1 MVYKIKFILT
11 DNYWQNKFLLP
22 ALLIYKL
29 ELKEVF
35 FMKFNHI
42 HPIYTNETEQKNA
55 VKEKYEKI
63 YGSIIEQRKTN
74 ESFSV
79 IQLAV

>member
-1 MVYKIKFILT
+1 MVYKIKFILLY
-11 DNYWQNKFLLP
+11 NCWQNKLLSP

-29 ELKEVF
+29 KLKEVIK
-35 FMKFNHI
+35 MKFKHT

-63 YGSIIEQRKTN
+63 YGLIIEQRKN
-74 ESFSV
+74 QESFSV
-79 IQLAV
+79 IQIAV

>member
-1 MVYKIKFILT
+1 MP
-11 DNYWQNKFLLP
+11 DNCRQNKFLLP

-29 ELKEVF
+29 EVKEVF
-35 FMKFNHI
+35 EMKFKHT

-63 YGSIIEQRKTN
+63 YGSIIEQRKNN
-74 ESFSV
+74 ESLSV
-79 IQLAV
+79 IQIAV

>member
-1 MVYKIKFILT
+1 MVYKIKFVLT
-11 DNYWQNKFLLP
+11 DNCWRNKFLLP

-35 FMKFNHI
+35 KMKFKHT

-63 YGSIIEQRKTN
+63 YGSIIEQRKN
-74 ESFSV
+74 SESFSV
-79 IQLAV
+79 IPIAV